1 MALHFSEATP
11 VDTKTIYQQQGGR
24 GRWGPQDFSV
34 TERRA
39 VRQVIPSNKRGKKT
53 ERKRRGGK
61 NVMAVVVK
69 GLTASAEAF
78 EALKPRS
85 VAGTQTRILYS
96 YLCTETLEGLSGAAA
111 GWALCCL
118 WGGDLQ
124 RQRKKERVLVW
135 RGHGRVKWQAWGW
148 RKRLEL
154 QEKTSSLVTKAAG
167 LRSTVPALSLS
178 LLAGASSCTPILPN
192 LSSFQS
198 LYWKPRRTSCGVKKC
213 FPIKHI

>member
-1 MALHFSEATP
+1 
-11 VDTKTIYQQQGGR
+11 
-24 GRWGPQDFSV
+24 
-34 TERRA
+34 
-39 VRQVIPSNKRGKKT
+39 
-53 ERKRRGGK
+53 
-61 NVMAVVVK
+61 MAVVVK

-111 GWALCCL
+111 GWSLCCL

-178 LLAGASSCTPILPN
+178 LFWLEPAHVLQFFLICHHSRVYTESPGEHPVVWKSVFPSST
-192 LSSFQS
+192 FK
-198 LYWKPRRTSCGVKKC
+198 Y
-213 FPIKHI
+213 